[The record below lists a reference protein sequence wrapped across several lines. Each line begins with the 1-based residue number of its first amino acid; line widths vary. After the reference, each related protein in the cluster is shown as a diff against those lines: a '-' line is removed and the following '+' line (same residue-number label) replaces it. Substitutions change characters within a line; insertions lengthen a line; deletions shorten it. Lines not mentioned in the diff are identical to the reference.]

1 MIGGITPPIA
11 PAGYIPP
18 EIITGDTDRLVIS
31 AGVLSDYEFPSG
43 TKITLRQEKRIV
55 LTPIPGGSG
64 TIKELTGNDDWNITI
79 ELKLLA
85 ATYGA
90 GMLAAPSNPL
100 IKTMIQQMKEL
111 KRIWE
116 NSDSIVVTHSLLNA
130 FGIKNVI
137 SKSIQISNAEIQYS
151 QPITFVFLS
160 DNEIDL
166 DQASLAAKRNVVES
180 SL

>member
-31 AGVLSDYEFPSG
+31 PGILSDFEFPSG
-43 TKITLRQEKRIV
+43 TKITLRKEKRII
-55 LTPIPGGSG
+55 LTAIPGGSG
-64 TIKELTGNDDWNITI
+64 TVKELTGQDDWTITI
-79 ELKLLA
+79 EFSLLA
-85 ATYGA
+85 AVYGA
-90 GMLAAPSNPL
+90 GFLAAPSNPL
-100 IKTMIQQMKEL
+100 IKTMIQQIKEI

-116 NSDSIVVTHSLLNA
+116 NTDSIGLTHSLLNA
-130 FGIKNVI
+130 LGINNVVC
-137 SKSIQISNAEIQYS
+137 KSIQLSNAIIQYS

-160 DNEIDL
+160 DNDIDL
-166 DQASLAAKRNVVES
+166 DRASLEAKSSIVES

>member
-31 AGVLSDYEFPSG
+31 PGVLSDFEFPSG
-43 TKITLRQEKRIV
+43 TKITLRNEKRIIF
-55 LTPIPGGSG
+55 TAIPGRSG
-64 TIKELTGNDDWNITI
+64 TVKELTGQDDWTITI
-79 ELKLLA
+79 ECSLLA
-85 ATYGA
+85 AVYGA
-90 GMLAAPSNPL
+90 GLLAAPSNPL
-100 IKTMIQQMKEL
+100 IKTMIQQIKEI

-116 NSDSIVVTHSLLNA
+116 NTESIGLTHSLLNA
-130 FGIKNVI
+130 LGIKNVVC
-137 SKSIQISNAEIQYS
+137 KSVQLPNAVIQYN

-160 DNEIDL
+160 DNDIDL
-166 DQASLAAKRNVVES
+166 DQASLEAKSSIVES

>member
-1 MIGGITPPIA
+1 MIGGITPPLA

-31 AGVLSDYEFPSG
+31 PGVLSDFEFPSG
-43 TKITLRQEKRIV
+43 TKITIRKEKRIV

-64 TIKELTGNDDWNITI
+64 TVKELTGQDDWTITI
-79 ELKLLA
+79 EFSLLA
-85 ATYGA
+85 AVYGA
-90 GMLAAPSNPL
+90 GFLAAPSNPL
-100 IKTMIQQMKEL
+100 IKTMIQQIKEI

-116 NSDSIVVTHSLLNA
+116 NMEPIGLTHSLLNA
-130 FGIKNVI
+130 LGIKNVVC
-137 SKSIQISNAEIQYS
+137 KSIQLSNAIIQYS

-160 DNEIDL
+160 DNDIDL
-166 DQASLAAKRNVVES
+166 DQASLEAKSSIVES